1 MINEGVCVCPKCGGK
16 IKYYDHVK
24 RMYKEKYGEKKYLYL
39 ARYKCVAC
47 NAIHRELPDM
57 LLPYKHYSSDVI
69 FGVVNGLITNTT
81 IGFEDYPCDWTM
93 HEWRTDTQ
101 ILQLL

>member
-1 MINEGVCVCPKCGGK
+1 MTQEVFVCPNCGGE

-24 RMYKEKYGEKKYLYL
+24 RMYKEKYGQKKYLYL
-39 ARYKCVAC
+39 ARYRCKGCH
-47 NAIHRELPDM
+47 AIHRILPDN
-57 LLPYKHYSSDVI
+57 LLPYKHYSADVI
-69 FGVVNGLITNTT
+69 FGVVNGFITNTT

-93 HEWRTDTQ
+93 KNWKKDTH